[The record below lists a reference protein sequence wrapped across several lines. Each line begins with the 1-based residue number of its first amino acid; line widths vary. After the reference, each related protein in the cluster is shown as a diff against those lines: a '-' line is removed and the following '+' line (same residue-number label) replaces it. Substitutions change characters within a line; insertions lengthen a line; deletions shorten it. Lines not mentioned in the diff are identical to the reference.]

1 MAYNE
6 NAGRWLATAAARV
19 ASLAALLLVW
29 TAASHLLGSRL
40 CPGPIAVFS
49 FILRETAAGELPWHL
64 GVTLARVA
72 IAFLIAL
79 VIGVAAGI
87 LMGRSRVADVL
98 FEPWMLV
105 LLNAPALIVIVLAYI
120 WIGLG
125 EAAAIAAVAL
135 TKIPNVAVTIREGA
149 RAMDPML
156 MEMAKV
162 YRFNRRAILTEV
174 TLPQLQPYI
183 AASARSG
190 LALIWKL
197 VLVAELL
204 GRSNGVGFQIH
215 LYFQTFDVRAILGYT
230 IAFVALML
238 LIEFLVVQ
246 PVEARAYRWR
256 PHPA

>member
-1 MAYNE
+1 MAHRGA
-6 NAGRWLATAAARV
+6 AGDRVATGAARFV
-19 ASLAALLLVW
+19 SVAALLLVW
-29 TAASHLLGSRL
+29 TVASYSLGSRL
-40 CPGPIAVFS
+40 CPDPVAVFS
-49 FILRETAAGELPWHL
+49 FIVWETASGELPWHL

-72 IAFLIAL
+72 TAFIIAL
-79 VIGVAAGI
+79 AIGIAAGL
-87 LMGRSRVADVL
+87 LMGRSRVADL
-98 FEPWMLV
+98 LLEPWVLV

-125 EAAAIAAVAL
+125 EAAAIVAVAL

-149 RAMDPML
+149 RAMDPTL

-162 YRFNRRAILTEV
+162 YRFTRRAILANV
-174 TLPQLQPYI
+174 TLPQLHPYI

-238 LIEFLVVQ
+238 VIEFLVVQ
-246 PVEARAYRWR
+246 PLEARAYRWR
-256 PHPA
+256 PRPA